1 MEKQLANK
9 EPEART
15 MAANMAIAA
24 LGLRVTLR
32 TELPKLAV
40 EDPRTEREERT
51 ELEKW
56 LREFKG
62 AEG

>member
-9 EPEART
+9 EPKART

-24 LGLRVTLR
+24 LGLSVTLR

-40 EDPRTEREERT
+40 ESPRTEREERT

-56 LREFKG
+56 LRKFKG